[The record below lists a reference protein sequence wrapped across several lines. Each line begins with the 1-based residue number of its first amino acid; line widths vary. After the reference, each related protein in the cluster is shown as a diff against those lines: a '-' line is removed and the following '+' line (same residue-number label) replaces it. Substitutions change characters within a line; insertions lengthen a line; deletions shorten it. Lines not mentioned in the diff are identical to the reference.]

1 MVPMEGE
8 IVIVT
13 GATASA
19 GFGRLSA
26 NAVALGGHTVYAAM
40 ADTAGRNASQA
51 DDVRAYAHDEGVD
64 LRVIELDVGRQDSV
78 DQAIAEIVAE
88 HGRIDVVVHG
98 AGHTAFGP
106 AEAFTPEQFA
116 ALFDIN
122 VLSAQRVNRA
132 ALPHMRRRGRGLLV
146 WLSSS
151 GVAGGTPP
159 YLSPYVAATAAMD
172 ALAVQYA
179 RELARWGIETSI
191 VVAGAFKGG
200 TDPFA
205 RAGVPVDPAR
215 IADYGRGPTAG
226 LDQEIRIAFARIVPH
241 DADAGTVA
249 GAIAGIVDMPFGE
262 RPFRVHI
269 DPSDDGANVAFAV
282 IDRVRAEMLHR
293 LGLPDLLRPAW
304 RKPQ

>member
-1 MVPMEGE
+1 MGGE
-8 IVIVT
+8 IVLVT
-13 GATASA
+13 GASA
-19 GFGRLSA
+19 PGGFGRLSA

-40 ADTAGRNASQA
+40 SDIAGRNARQA
-51 DDVRAYAHDEGVD
+51 DDIRAYAHDEGVD
-64 LRVIELDVGRQDSV
+64 LRAMELDAGCRESV
-78 DQAIAEIVAE
+78 DKAVSQIVAE
-88 HGRIDVVVHG
+88 HGCIDAIVHA
-98 AGHTAFGP
+98 AGRMAFGP
-106 AEAFTPEQFA
+106 AEAFTAEQFA
-116 ALFDIN
+116 ELYDVN

-151 GVAGGTPP
+151 GSAGGTPP
-159 YLSPYVAATAAMD
+159 YLSPYVAAKAAMD

-191 VVAGAFKGG
+191 VVPGAFKRV
-200 TDPFA
+200 DPFV
-205 RAGVPVDPAR
+205 RAIRPADPAR
-215 IADYGRGPTAG
+215 VADYGRGPTAG
-226 LDQEIRIAFARIVPH
+226 LDEEIPIAFARIVPD
-241 DADAGTVA
+241 DADTGAVA
-249 GAIAGIVDMPFGE
+249 GAIAGIVDTPFGE

-269 DPSDDGANVAFAV
+269 DPSDDGADVAFAV